1 MTIGIKFY
9 SVVTRMIPVWV
20 NQSNTCVHQSRAKV
34 RYISYFKEAY
44 WLLVATHISFRHGMN
59 VARQKSISFAVAQIF
74 SPKVGTN
81 PGETSLL
88 LVNQFG
94 PLTTDWDPRKSCRSS
109 AGRRPSFMLVGDLS
123 QKPCDRNSGGDND
136 LNRGPQG
143 QPRGWHRSPKR
154 PKTVLSGGRLRE
166 MTWWSQTNFFRDHL
180 YHCYG
185 FYLDRLDTPSSFSLI
200 SENQLI
206 FCFSAIFDT
215 KFSRYHRF
223 EGTSS
228 LSSVFVQLNS
238 GSIMKKL

>member
-1 MTIGIKFY
+1 M
-9 SVVTRMIPVWV
+9 
-20 NQSNTCVHQSRAKV
+20 
-34 RYISYFKEAY
+34 
-44 WLLVATHISFRHGMN
+44 
-59 VARQKSISFAVAQIF
+59 
-74 SPKVGTN
+74 
-81 PGETSLL
+81 
-88 LVNQFG
+88 
-94 PLTTDWDPRKSCRSS
+94 
-109 AGRRPSFMLVGDLS
+109 
-123 QKPCDRNSGGDND
+123 
-136 LNRGPQG
+136 
-143 QPRGWHRSPKR
+143 HRSPKR

-206 FCFSAIFDT
+206 FRFWAIFDT

-238 GSIMKKL
+238 VSSVKKLWKNWVSYLSGGLMLPATNLEIFFWGSMAFAVDISMGFPMHIILTLSSMGFPMPSWHSWSTMYTAHFSSLALLKVSKWFHHCCSHPPPFPAAFCSVFHAPTI

>member
-1 MTIGIKFY
+1 MT
-9 SVVTRMIPVWV
+9 
-20 NQSNTCVHQSRAKV
+20 HQHR
-34 RYISYFKEAY
+34 
-44 WLLVATHISFRHGMN
+44 
-59 VARQKSISFAVAQIF
+59 
-74 SPKVGTN
+74 
-81 PGETSLL
+81 
-88 LVNQFG
+88 
-94 PLTTDWDPRKSCRSS
+94 
-109 AGRRPSFMLVGDLS
+109 SFML
-123 QKPCDRNSGGDND
+123 
-136 LNRGPQG
+136 
-143 QPRGWHRSPKR
+143 HRSPKR

-206 FCFSAIFDT
+206 FRFWAIFDT

-238 GSIMKKL
+238 VSSVKKLWKNWVSYLSGGLILPATDLKKHFFWLHGFCHGYIHGIYHAYHTHFWFHGFCHADIHGFCHAILTLLVYNVHWTF

>member
-1 MTIGIKFY
+1 MRACSPPALAFPIINCTLFK
-9 SVVTRMIPVWV
+9 
-20 NQSNTCVHQSRAKV
+20 CVLSFSIVLFQMC
-34 RYISYFKEAY
+34 I
-44 WLLVATHISFRHGMN
+44 ISFN
-59 VARQKSISFAVAQIF
+59 C
-74 SPKVGTN
+74 T
-81 PGETSLL
+81 
-88 LVNQFG
+88 
-94 PLTTDWDPRKSCRSS
+94 
-109 AGRRPSFMLVGDLS
+109 
-123 QKPCDRNSGGDND
+123 
-136 LNRGPQG
+136 
-143 QPRGWHRSPKR
+143 HRSPKR

-238 GSIMKKL
+238 VSSVKKLWKN

>member
-1 MTIGIKFY
+1 ML
-9 SVVTRMIPVWV
+9 
-20 NQSNTCVHQSRAKV
+20 
-34 RYISYFKEAY
+34 
-44 WLLVATHISFRHGMN
+44 WLHGN
-59 VARQKSISFAVAQIF
+59 LRVARPTQRPCCWFWHWASFLALERSGLLWPLTKKLIWPFLETGAASGNPFSCDRLGAQTEGLILSITWLEELMGF
-74 SPKVGTN
+74 
-81 PGETSLL
+81 SLL
-88 LVNQFG
+88 CM
-94 PLTTDWDPRKSCRSS
+94 R
-109 AGRRPSFMLVGDLS
+109 
-123 QKPCDRNSGGDND
+123 
-136 LNRGPQG
+136 
-143 QPRGWHRSPKR
+143 HRSPKR

-238 GSIMKKL
+238 VSSVKKLWKNWVSYLSGGLMLPATNVKKKVFWLHGFCHGYIHGISHAYHTHF

>member
-1 MTIGIKFY
+1 M
-9 SVVTRMIPVWV
+9 
-20 NQSNTCVHQSRAKV
+20 
-34 RYISYFKEAY
+34 
-44 WLLVATHISFRHGMN
+44 
-59 VARQKSISFAVAQIF
+59 F
-74 SPKVGTN
+74 S
-81 PGETSLL
+81 L
-88 LVNQFG
+88 
-94 PLTTDWDPRKSCRSS
+94 
-109 AGRRPSFMLVGDLS
+109 RR
-123 QKPCDRNSGGDND
+123 GGDAEV
-136 LNRGPQG
+136 GAA
-143 QPRGWHRSPKR
+143 HRSPKR

-215 KFSRYHRF
+215 KFSRYPQF

-238 GSIMKKL
+238 VSSVKKLWKNWVSYLSGGLMLPATNVKKKVFWLHGFCHGYIHGIYHAYHTHFWFHGFCHADIHGFCHAILTLLVYNVHWTF

>member
-1 MTIGIKFY
+1 MCPDACKARVANICIRRG
-9 SVVTRMIPVWV
+9 PECQV
-20 NQSNTCVHQSRAKV
+20 NLRFERHLHKD
-34 RYISYFKEAY
+34 
-44 WLLVATHISFRHGMN
+44 LSFR
-59 VARQKSISFAVAQIF
+59 
-74 SPKVGTN
+74 
-81 PGETSLL
+81 
-88 LVNQFG
+88 
-94 PLTTDWDPRKSCRSS
+94 S
-109 AGRRPSFMLVGDLS
+109 AP
-123 QKPCDRNSGGDND
+123 PYT
-136 LNRGPQG
+136 
-143 QPRGWHRSPKR
+143 HRSPKR

-185 FYLDRLDTPSSFSLI
+185 FYLNRLDTPSSFSLI

-238 GSIMKKL
+238 VSSVKKLWKNWVSYLSGGLMLPATNLKKDFFWLHGFCHGYIHGISHAYHTHF

>member
-1 MTIGIKFY
+1 MQVISGSLICKAADHF
-9 SVVTRMIPVWV
+9 SVF
-20 NQSNTCVHQSRAKV
+20 S
-34 RYISYFKEAY
+34 
-44 WLLVATHISFRHGMN
+44 
-59 VARQKSISFAVAQIF
+59 SISPPARCIAPAVQ
-74 SPKVGTN
+74 G
-81 PGETSLL
+81 
-88 LVNQFG
+88 
-94 PLTTDWDPRKSCRSS
+94 DPRNVQRCKTSTSI
-109 AGRRPSFMLVGDLS
+109 D
-123 QKPCDRNSGGDND
+123 
-136 LNRGPQG
+136 
-143 QPRGWHRSPKR
+143 HRSPKR

-206 FCFSAIFDT
+206 FRFWAIFDT
-215 KFSRYHRF
+215 KFSRYLQF

>member
-1 MTIGIKFY
+1 MAHSDNRPSSGGCRLTTKEPHQELAP
-9 SVVTRMIPVWV
+9 VVRDATGPL
-20 NQSNTCVHQSRAKV
+20 C
-34 RYISYFKEAY
+34 
-44 WLLVATHISFRHGMN
+44 LVF
-59 VARQKSISFAVAQIF
+59 F
-74 SPKVGTN
+74 SPG
-81 PGETSLL
+81 SLC
-88 LVNQFG
+88 LVKKFIS
-94 PLTTDWDPRKSCRSS
+94 PSCRWFEKGFFLGTLTPFSVL
-109 AGRRPSFMLVGDLS
+109 P
-123 QKPCDRNSGGDND
+123 P
-136 LNRGPQG
+136 
-143 QPRGWHRSPKR
+143 HRSPKR

-215 KFSRYHRF
+215 KFSRYHQF

-238 GSIMKKL
+238 VSSVKNESVICQVV